1 VSLREPQ
8 IDWNA
13 ATMPDTGML
22 SVPVVHTTDEWRD
35 EFKKQVVEENLS
47 FGSNGWGEI
56 FLIGD
61 QLVVRDI
68 MPGSEQRL
76 RNLLEAMVRSA
87 HRAARREVALRE
99 TALEE
104 LKMTLLTRAAR

>member
-1 VSLREPQ
+1 VNTREPQ

-13 ATMPDTGML
+13 AAMPEAGTL
-22 SVPVVHTTDEWRD
+22 SVSVAFATSEWRD
-35 EFKKQVVEENLS
+35 EFKKQVIEENLS

-61 QLVVRDI
+61 TLVVRDI
-68 MPGSEQRL
+68 TPGSEQRL

-87 HRAARREVALRE
+87 QRAARREIAARA
-99 TALEE
+99 TAREE
-104 LKMTLLTRAAR
+104 LKLTLLTRATR